1 MSDRRSFVAWLGSL
15 PLVGRHLPL
24 RAAPPIVIDAMP
36 TALYQQPDGRNNL
49 VQVAVS
55 GLDAPA
61 GRARVTD
68 RRGTLVGTAGLLATG
83 AGLAGE
89 LWVPLSRAS
98 GAEFQIDVEV
108 GKQRVGS
115 RRVRLTPPR
124 RWTVYWIASSHTD
137 VRLTALQ
144 EDSVELHRRNLDAAL
159 ARLPAHPDFRW
170 TAECAL
176 HLISY
181 VENRAPAAGEALA
194 RAIRDGKIGVSAL
207 FAQPLTGILD
217 HETFARLE
225 RLVVED
231 PRQRLREQRR
241 DADLAVADGACE
253 RLPRGG
259 RAVLDVR
266 DQVERAL
273 RRPAEVGMGGQP
285 GQRRI
290 QIPAVQFDTVFLKRG
305 EADVGVARRDPVD
318 GPAARWREPD
328 AATPDPLLADLDVDL
343 ELGPGGPGEGHP
355 ELAGE
360 ARAGGQAARGP
371 YQRAAAVGHAGAS
384 RRGVEARHGDLDEVV
399 AAIGL
404 LVQRRG
410 HSVDHNR
417 GCGAQGEV

>member
-1 MSDRRSFVAWLGSL
+1 MTDRRRFVAWLGSL
-15 PLVGRHLPL
+15 PIVGEHLPL

-61 GRARVTD
+61 GRARVAD

-144 EDSVELHRRNLDAAL
+144 EDSVELHRRNLDTAL

-217 HETFARLE
+217 HETFARLVWPAGLFARE
-225 RLVVED
+225 HGLGYQAAQLADVPGQSLTSLPCS
-231 PRQRLREQRR
+231 PRAVCAISRAPSIRSGRLRFSRPPT
-241 DADLAVADGACE
+241 
-253 RLPRGG
+253 PRARSPGQAGG
-259 RAVLDVR
+259 RHTR
-266 DQVERAL
+266 
-273 RRPAEVGMGGQP
+273 
-285 GQRRI
+285 
-290 QIPAVQFDTVFLKRG
+290 
-305 EADVGVARRDPVD
+305 
-318 GPAARWREPD
+318 
-328 AATPDPLLADLDVDL
+328 
-343 ELGPGGPGEGHP
+343 
-355 ELAGE
+355 
-360 ARAGGQAARGP
+360 
-371 YQRAAAVGHAGAS
+371 
-384 RRGVEARHGDLDEVV
+384 
-399 AAIGL
+399 
-404 LVQRRG
+404 
-410 HSVDHNR
+410 
-417 GCGAQGEV
+417 